1 MTKTLLENLMEMCEI
16 ELARNIS
23 LWTNETGMLAPDRVI
38 LGELCHEDCSMQG
51 QCVNGKSTNQ
61 KSTKYM
67 LIFFLPSNNSENNP
81 YACTNVRLLKFQ
93 V

>member
-67 LIFFLPSNNSENNP
+67 LIFFYQIITVKITHMRVLMFKIAEIPS
-81 YACTNVRLLKFQ
+81 
-93 V
+93 